1 MFIVSHV
8 IRGLAVFC
16 DSAADEEL
24 CTLDLMPFMSRL
36 LDISSESWIYLYSG
50 FHVQVTVFF
59 IE

>member
-1 MFIVSHV
+1 MFISHV

-16 DSAADEEL
+16 DSAAEEEL
-24 CTLDLMPFMSRL
+24 CNLDLMPFMSRL
-36 LDISSESWIYLYSG
+36 LDIIGESWIYLCSG

>member
-1 MFIVSHV
+1 MFISHV

-24 CTLDLMPFMSRL
+24 CNLDLMPFMSRQ
-36 LDISSESWIYLYSG
+36 LDISGESWIYLCSG

>member
-1 MFIVSHV
+1 MFISHV

-16 DSAADEEL
+16 DGAADEEL
-24 CTLDLMPFMSRL
+24 CNLDLMPFMSRL
-36 LDISSESWIYLYSG
+36 LDISGESWIYLCSG